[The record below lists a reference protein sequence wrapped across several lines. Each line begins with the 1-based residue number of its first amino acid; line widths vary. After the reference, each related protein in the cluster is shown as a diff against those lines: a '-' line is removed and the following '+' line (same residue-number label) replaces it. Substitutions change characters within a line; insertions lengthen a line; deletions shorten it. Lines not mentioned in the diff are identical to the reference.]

1 MATVITTKKNDRND
15 NSKSDKRPPLF
26 RKINYI
32 LMIAGALI
40 LLIGYLCLRGGAV
53 EDPNTFD
60 GEIFNTRRLVV
71 APVLMFLGLVIEV
84 LAIMWHPKA
93 KKENNDTENNP
104 KA

>member
-1 MATVITTKKNDRND
+1 MATVLTTSSKEKNTPN
-15 NSKSDKRPPLF
+15 NGKRSPLF

-32 LMIAGALI
+32 LMIAGALV

-71 APVLMFLGLVIEV
+71 APILMFAGLVTEIF
-84 LAIMWHPKA
+84 AIMWHPRS
-93 KKENNDTENNP
+93 KKNDETQ
-104 KA
+104 A